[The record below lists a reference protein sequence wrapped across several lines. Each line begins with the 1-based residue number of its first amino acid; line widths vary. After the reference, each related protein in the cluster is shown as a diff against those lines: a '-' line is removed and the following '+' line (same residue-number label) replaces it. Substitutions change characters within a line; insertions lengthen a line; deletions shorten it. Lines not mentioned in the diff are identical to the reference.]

1 MTKYQPLSDR
11 LAAHDG
17 GEWRATFADLEAVL
31 GFPLPKMAHTH
42 GSWWVNEGRKPHNLA
57 WLDQGWKVGEVDRKG
72 GSVVFRRAPPP
83 ATPAAEPAHLVA
95 EPVVVAEGR
104 KAPKAALIGG
114 AMALVAGLGVLVL
127 RAVKRR
133 A

>member
-11 LAAHDG
+11 LAAQDG
-17 GEWRATFADLEAVL
+17 GEWRATFTEMEAVL

-57 WLDQGWKVGEVDRKG
+57 WLDAGWKVGEVDRKAG
-72 GSVVFRRAPPP
+72 TVVFRRVPQAATAATAPVHLL
-83 ATPAAEPAHLVA
+83 AEPTVIA
-95 EPVVVAEGR
+95 ESR

-114 AMALVAGLGVLVL
+114 AMALIAGLGVVAL

-133 A
+133 S